1 MNLTKEQR
9 IAKHKDFLK
18 ANWQA
23 LAAFSWEHYKSD
35 QFCLAI
41 PRWVQKCS
49 LGIFKNW
56 KIAARSQR
64 NRTSPRLG
72 SPGAVPRM
80 TTVTRGAALR
90 HPYRCSLREL
100 HRHRSALKRCS
111 RHQGLRL

>member
-56 KIAARSQR
+56 KIAALFKCKQPGMVSPHTLRAAGVCTRS
-64 NRTSPRLG
+64 G
-72 SPGAVPRM
+72 SAGDEPEWLDFAGRIARM
-80 TTVTRGAALR
+80 RPPPANT
-90 HPYRCSLREL
+90 
-100 HRHRSALKRCS
+100 
-111 RHQGLRL
+111 GLD